1 MTPGDGTFAMCA
13 IERDLVYVGIIMTD
27 LHGETLKRNL
37 IAHILKQMAD
47 EGSVLYDVRYA
58 LYKKGAKADA
68 DAEPKKGTKNKG
80 KTKVKEA
87 PKKKKAK
94 AGKKGKGKKE
104 KKSKD
109 VENEEP
115 ASDDESSTSDSHSEE
130 K

>member
-1 MTPGDGTFAMCA
+1 MCA
-13 IERDLVYVGIIMTD
+13 IERDLVYVGIVLTD

-58 LYKKGAKADA
+58 LYKKGSKAEDA
-68 DAEPKKGTKNKG
+68 AEEPKKGTKNKA
-80 KTKVKEA
+80 KTEVKEA

-104 KKSKD
+104 MKSKD